1 MVALEEEERPR
12 FLSILLEMIDWKYN
26 IRTEAQ
32 HIHDNHSDAQD
43 KPKDGEFF
51 SEINWIFGI
60 LNENI

>member
-32 HIHDNHSDAQD
+32 HLHDNHSDAQAE
-43 KPKDGEFF
+43 PKHG
-51 SEINWIFGI
+51 
-60 LNENI
+60 